1 MYVDSLYMIY
11 TCIYMVYTCLYT
23 VYPCLSHFI
32 ILKMQALCQ
41 PQDLLKQLVIPCTDI
56 VYTCTYI
63 VYALYIWYFPLQTRL
78 YSLQEAIYSAIVQ
91 ELAILYIACS
101 DRYIHC
107 KNSSVQV
114 VSFPGPFLPFLPY
127 SCPDITQ
134 HGTAADRRWQTL
146 LGTFWNK
153 FPESW
158 PPGQSYSYRVYT
170 SLNRLY
176 TELLI
181 PVR

>member
-63 VYALYIWYFPLQTRL
+63 VYTLYIWYFPLQTRL

-91 ELAILYIACS
+91 ESAILYIACS
-101 DRYIHC
+101 DWYIPC

-114 VSFPGPFLPFLPY
+114 VSFQGIY
-127 SCPDITQ
+127 SKMCL
-134 HGTAADRRWQTL
+134 AASVSVCQ
-146 LGTFWNK
+146 
-153 FPESW
+153 
-158 PPGQSYSYRVYT
+158 
-170 SLNRLY
+170 RLY
-176 TELLI
+176 HAE
-181 PVR
+181 